1 MDQQLS
7 SAAIAEGNKALRVQE
22 AGRLL
27 ADLLGLEQPLSNQL
41 VWRLVRKHH
50 LPCVRLGR
58 RMWFRSAD
66 LKAFVERG
74 GTTS

>member
-1 MDQQLS
+1 MS
-7 SAAIAEGNKALRVQE
+7 PETNGVTGGEVNKALRVGE
-22 AGRLL
+22 AGQFL

-58 RMWFRSAD
+58 RVIFRSAD
-66 LKAFVERG
+66 LRSFVERG
-74 GTTS
+74 GTV